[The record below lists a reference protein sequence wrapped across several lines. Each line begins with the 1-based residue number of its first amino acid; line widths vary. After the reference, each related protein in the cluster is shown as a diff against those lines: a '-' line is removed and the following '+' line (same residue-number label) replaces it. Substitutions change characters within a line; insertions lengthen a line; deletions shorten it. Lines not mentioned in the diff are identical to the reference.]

1 VHLAEET
8 RLIRPL
14 GRWVLL
20 EACRQAA
27 EWSASMPDGQDLTMS
42 VNLSAQQLQEP
53 DFVGDLR
60 EILEDCGLQP
70 HQLVLE
76 MTETVMF
83 HDTLTTLSRL
93 EAIRDLGVRIAIDD
107 FGTGYSSL
115 GYLRRFRVD
124 ILKIARDF
132 IGPADREEECA
143 FASAIVAL
151 GRSLG
156 VTMVAE
162 GIEEPG
168 QLDRLVEL
176 GCELGQGYLF
186 ARPARAGEIG
196 PLLGV
201 KTPISADVRGDSR
214 EARAAD
220 AHRDRRGAMAI
231 DST

>member
-1 VHLAEET
+1 
-8 RLIRPL
+8 LIGAL

-27 EWSASMPDGQDLTMS
+27 EWNASIPGGDGLTMS
-42 VNLSAQQLQEP
+42 VNLSAQQLQEAE
-53 DFVGDLR
+53 FVDDLR
-60 EILEDCGLQP
+60 EILEDSGIRPQ
-70 HQLVLE
+70 QLVLE

-132 IGPADREEECA
+132 IGPADREEEWA
-143 FASAIVAL
+143 FASAIVAI

-168 QLDRLVEL
+168 QLERLREL

-186 ARPARAGEIG
+186 ARPARADRIGAMLAGEIATEG
-196 PLLGV
+196 TDAAAG
-201 KTPISADVRGDSR
+201 A
-214 EARAAD
+214 ARMPSTSGRRAMAAD
-220 AHRDRRGAMAI
+220 P
-231 DST
+231 T